1 MTTTTGSS
9 GRREPVLISADS
21 VILHKGLTG
30 TSIDDI
36 IDRAA
41 VTRGSVFH
49 HFDVEPGLAEALMQ
63 RYPQQDE
70 RLLNVCSKRKV
81 NSAKTRCRA

>member
-49 HFDVEPGLAEALMQ
+49 HLMSN
-63 RYPQQDE
+63 P
-70 RLLNVCSKRKV
+70 VSPKR
-81 NSAKTRCRA
+81 